1 MLFQKGDGG
10 DPLYGVRQGQIRSE
24 TFAGFWNWLPSAEPV
39 TGSRMKKS
47 FGVTP
52 GRLFLSPVLIVT
64 LTSVSQNRVNV
75 TGGFA
80 INIRFEIV
88 PKYPRLVAASRAK
101 PHSTANCEPR
111 CVRCS

>member
-1 MLFQKGDGG
+1 MLFKKGDGG

-64 LTSVSQNRVNV
+64 LTSASQNRVNV

-80 INIRFEIV
+80 IKTGATSVTVWPPDREDAEDA
-88 PKYPRLVAASRAK
+88 AASLR
-101 PHSTANCEPR
+101 
-111 CVRCS
+111 